1 MTAKADVSFAW
12 SISTCLKSTYAVA
25 FGKDR
30 LNQKKNIV
38 NIDMCEVMMTNKIN
52 PDAMSREWN
61 YHPELPLADP
71 SLFKWPPDPR
81 FLGRWV
87 VRNWLTMSERVI
99 MVLLATLCW
108 WLFYPTLESVKTFA
122 FGWVLQVWLV
132 NLCLMIG
139 IAGGLHYFFYI
150 RKEQGKRLK
159 FDHRDLARG
168 NKLWNFSNQVYDNVF
183 WSLGSGVL
191 QLTMYQVVI
200 MWLMANEYVPTINL
214 TSNPILFV
222 AGLVLLPIWSAFHF
236 YWMHRLLHLPFI
248 YKHVHSLH
256 HRNVNIGPWSG
267 LSMHPVEHLLYLS
280 SLLIHFVF
288 PSHPILVYFHVIYLG
303 PGAAMTHTGYEDLL
317 VRDKRRLALGT
328 FYHQLHHRYYE
339 CNYGN
344 QEMPWDRWFG
354 TFHDG
359 SDDGTQATRTRKKTM
374 HRNI

>member
-1 MTAKADVSFAW
+1 
-12 SISTCLKSTYAVA
+12 
-25 FGKDR
+25 
-30 LNQKKNIV
+30 
-38 NIDMCEVMMTNKIN
+38 MTNKIN

-71 SLFKWPPDPR
+71 SLFKWPLDPR
-81 FLGRWV
+81 FLSRWV
-87 VRNWLTMSERVI
+87 FHNWLTMSERVM

-108 WLFYPTLESVKTFA
+108 WLFYPALDAVKTFA
-122 FGWVLQVWLV
+122 FGWVFQVWLV

-150 RKEQGKRLK
+150 RKKQGKTLK
-159 FDHRDLARG
+159 FDHRDPARG
-168 NKLWNFSNQVYDNVF
+168 NQLWNFSNQVHDNMF
-183 WSLGSGVL
+183 WSLSSGVL
-191 QLTMYQVVI
+191 QLTIYQVVI
-200 MWLMANEYVPTINL
+200 MWLMTNEYVPTINL
-214 TSNPILFV
+214 TSNPILFI

>member
-25 FGKDR
+25 FGKDL

-168 NKLWNFSNQVYDNVF
+168 NKLWNFSNQVHDNVF

>member
-1 MTAKADVSFAW
+1 
-12 SISTCLKSTYAVA
+12 
-25 FGKDR
+25 
-30 LNQKKNIV
+30 
-38 NIDMCEVMMTNKIN
+38 MTNKIN

-81 FLGRWV
+81 FLSRWV
-87 VRNWLTMSERVI
+87 FHNWLTMSERVM

-108 WLFYPTLESVKTFA
+108 WLFYPALDAVKTFA
-122 FGWVLQVWLV
+122 FGWVFQVWLV

-150 RKEQGKRLK
+150 RKKQGKTLK
-159 FDHRDLARG
+159 FDHRDPARG
-168 NKLWNFSNQVYDNVF
+168 NQLWNFSNQVHDNMF
-183 WSLGSGVL
+183 WSLSSGVL
-191 QLTMYQVVI
+191 QLTIYQVVI

-214 TSNPILFV
+214 TSNPILFI

-359 SDDGTQATRTRKKTM
+359 SDDGTQTTRTRKKTM

>member
-1 MTAKADVSFAW
+1 
-12 SISTCLKSTYAVA
+12 
-25 FGKDR
+25 
-30 LNQKKNIV
+30 
-38 NIDMCEVMMTNKIN
+38 MTNKIN

-81 FLGRWV
+81 FLSRWV
-87 VRNWLTMSERVI
+87 FHNWLTMSERVM

-108 WLFYPTLESVKTFA
+108 WLFYPALDAVKTFA
-122 FGWVLQVWLV
+122 FGWVFQVWLV

-150 RKEQGKRLK
+150 RKKQGKTLK
-159 FDHRDLARG
+159 FDHRDPARG
-168 NKLWNFSNQVYDNVF
+168 NQLWNFSNQVHDNMF
-183 WSLGSGVL
+183 WSLSSGVL
-191 QLTMYQVVI
+191 QLTIYQVVI

-214 TSNPILFV
+214 TSNPILFI

-236 YWMHRLLHLPFI
+236 YWMHRLLHVPFI